1 MNALI
6 VGTNKQPIIQNL
18 PDAFLLIDDGE
29 LIDAVELP
37 KRRAVTIFDPLVHA
51 FNPLKGMTYRRARD
65 FINVLD
71 AVFPEGD
78 STLTRKNSNFVL
90 LEALLNKPKRLDT
103 LIPAKSDSAYVDA
116 RQKIQTL
123 LFSPILKNV
132 LTRPTN
138 ISFKGII
145 LAKLNRAEL
154 GDFDCFVLANLLISQ
169 YKGQI
174 VIPDL
179 GFYACT
185 PHSELLRQNR
195 LIAGINSFDEVP
207 KLKQTL
213 LLVPDKTA
221 SRCNADDAKLLALY
235 EGLLPGTNIY
245 NEFIQRSI
253 GG

>member
-6 VGTNKQPIIQNL
+6 VGTKKQPIIQNL

-37 KRRAVTIFDPLVHA
+37 KRRTVTIFDPLVHA
-51 FNPLKGMTYRRARD
+51 FNPLKGMNYRRARD
-65 FINVLD
+65 FIAVLD
-71 AVFPEGD
+71 AVFPEGE

-123 LFSPILKNV
+123 LFSPTLKNV

-138 ISFKGII
+138 ISFKGIM

-154 GDFDCFVLANLLISQ
+154 GDFDCFVLANLLIS
-169 YKGQI
+169 
-174 VIPDL
+174 
-179 GFYACT
+179 
-185 PHSELLRQNR
+185 
-195 LIAGINSFDEVP
+195 
-207 KLKQTL
+207 
-213 LLVPDKTA
+213 
-221 SRCNADDAKLLALY
+221 
-235 EGLLPGTNIY
+235 
-245 NEFIQRSI
+245 
-253 GG
+253 

>member
-6 VGTNKQPIIQNL
+6 VGTNKQPILQNL
-18 PDAFLLIDDGE
+18 PDAFLLIDDGD
-29 LIDAVELP
+29 LIDAIDLP
-37 KRRAVTIFDPLVHA
+37 ARRAVTNFDPANHS
-51 FNPLKGMTYRRARD
+51 FDPLKGMTYRRARD

-71 AVFPEGD
+71 AVFPEGE
-78 STLTRKNSNFVL
+78 STLTRKNANFVL
-90 LEALLNKPKRLDT
+90 LEALLNKPKHLDV
-103 LIPAKSDSAYVDA
+103 LIPAKSDGAYVDA

-123 LFSPILKNV
+123 LLSPILKNV

-169 YKGQI
+169 YKGTV
-174 VIPDL
+174 VIPDF
-179 GFYACT
+179 GFYAC
-185 PHSELLRQNR
+185 PSHSDLLRQDR
-195 LIAGINSFDEVP
+195 LVAGINSFDEVP
-207 KLKQTL
+207 KHKHNL
-213 LLVPDKTA
+213 LLVPNKTA

-235 EGLLPGTNIY
+235 EGLLPGTNAY
-245 NEFIQRSI
+245 NDFVQRCI